1 MSTDQFVRN
10 LIASGLLSAPEIHD
24 YLGTFPPEKK
34 PRDGEALARE
44 MVRDERLTKYQ
55 AARVLAGEFEGLVFG
70 EYVILSKI
78 GEGGMG
84 QVFKAR
90 HRQMDR
96 LAAIK
101 LLTAESLESSDLIKR
116 FHQEVHV
123 AAKLNHPN
131 IVTTYDAGEQN
142 GFHFLIMEYVEG
154 RDLASIVKAQG
165 PLPLAQAF
173 DCVLQAA
180 RGLEYAHGLGV
191 IHRDIKPG
199 NLLLATDGSIKILDM
214 GLARI
219 AEPDEELPEDATVL
233 ERLTQRGQ
241 MLGTVDYMSPE
252 QASCTRNADQRS
264 DIYSLGCTLYRL
276 ITARPI
282 YDGNTAI
289 AKLMSHYEADIPKLS
304 EAQKD
309 VSPHLE
315 RVFRQMVAKL
325 PEDRFQSMTEVIA
338 ALESSKQI
346 EESLVQDTVTLVPTD
361 VRAKI
366 PSNPEEATVAY
377 PQPAPD
383 DGELTLKQSVT
394 AVATT
399 EESAAPTV
407 RDQSSQKTLSQPPH
421 GGVQAA
427 VKAARAPQAVANERA
442 VSTAS
447 SESSGEAQAGPGAA
461 KPASLSSPLVLLL
474 VAVAG
479 GLVGA
484 LAVAALLLALLS

>member
-1 MSTDQFVRN
+1 
-10 LIASGLLSAPEIHD
+10 
-24 YLGTFPPEKK
+24 
-34 PRDGEALARE
+34 
-44 MVRDERLTKYQ
+44 
-55 AARVLAGEFEGLVFG
+55 
-70 EYVILSKI
+70 
-78 GEGGMG
+78 
-84 QVFKAR
+84 
-90 HRQMDR
+90 MDR
-96 LAAIK
+96 LSAIK
-101 LLTAESLESSDLIKR
+101 LLKPESMQSPDLVKR

-131 IVTTYDAGEQN
+131 IVTTYDAGEEN
-142 GFHFLIMEYVEG
+142 GFHYLIMEFVEG
-154 RDLASIVKAQG
+154 RDLASIVKTQG
-165 PLPLAQAF
+165 PIPLAQAF

-180 RGLEYAHGLGV
+180 RGLEYAHSLGV

-219 AEPDEELPEDATVL
+219 EQPEEELPEEATVL

-252 QASCTRNADQRS
+252 QASCTRNADQRA

-289 AKLMSHYEADIPKLS
+289 AKLMSHYEADIPNLS
-304 EAQKD
+304 EAQKE

-338 ALESSKQI
+338 ALENSKQI
-346 EESLVQDTVTLVPTD
+346 EESLVQDRVTLVPTD
-361 VRAKI
+361 NRAESS
-366 PSNPEEATVAY
+366 SNPEEMTVAF
-377 PQPAPD
+377 PQPDPD

-394 AVATT
+394 AVVTA

-407 RDQSSQKTLSQPPH
+407 RDQSSQKTLSHPPRP
-421 GGVQAA
+421 GVQAEA
-427 VKAARAPQAVANERA
+427 KAAPTPHTVVDERA
-442 VSTAS
+442 VSSGSAETAS
-447 SESSGEAQAGPGAA
+447 VVATAGTGSA
-461 KPASLSSPLVLLL
+461 KPATLSAALILLL

-479 GLVGA
+479 GIIGA
-484 LAVAALLLALLS
+484 LAAAGLLLALLR